1 MRHNGEVIVEI
12 YAPGGE
18 RQEAAFLIGVLYHHS
33 AYLYG
38 TVLHRAK
45 QHLSDLN
52 RFLAYLLEQGFH
64 SGDVA
69 VGHTAVDDA
78 QYMHPLHVMT
88 IQ

>member
-1 MRHNGEVIVEI
+1 MRYNGEIIVEI

-18 RQEAAFLIGVLYHHS
+18 RQDAAFLIGVLYHHS

-38 TVLHRAK
+38 TVLYRAE
-45 QHLSDLN
+45 QHLSDLY

-88 IQ
+88 VQ